1 MTKKSVLKLQVITCG
16 AVEAGQ
22 SVFYVE
28 TLTKPVEP
36 DLLWL
41 DKCYGKHISPESAF
55 EHFKTN
61 IKRMKPVGFSRTLEL
76 VQASLPK
83 ELFSPRNACPPA
95 HVLTV
100 AEQKDQEHRE
110 QVLMMGTEILQQT
123 AKVAEKYVN
132 LALYIRK
139 EQLPDAL
146 VRSELLKLGFK
157 KTRVSELLRVVKA
170 PEEVWDAYA
179 ARQIG
184 LKGALQLTRG
194 ENPPELINALALE
207 QGKTPG
213 QVEEELAE
221 SAGEEGDDSGPASDK
236 TDDEKRLD
244 AVAAKLGRLSSLGKL
259 TVALAPAL
267 KKLGVEDSK
276 ICQVWDLGG
285 GYKLELKTAKVKTL
299 PAQPAKK

>member
-1 MTKKSVLKLQVITCG
+1 MKKQVLKLQVITCG

-28 TLTKPVEP
+28 TLTKPV
-36 DLLWL
+36 DADKLWL
-41 DKCYGKHISPESAF
+41 ESVYGKALDPESAF
-55 EHFKTN
+55 ENFKVN
-61 IKRMKPVGFSRTLEL
+61 LKRKKPAGFSHVLEL
-76 VQASLPK
+76 VQAPLPK
-83 ELFSPRNACPPA
+83 EMFTARNACPPA

-170 PEEVWDAYA
+170 PEAVWDAYA

-184 LKGALQLTRG
+184 LKGALELTRG
-194 ENPPELINALALE
+194 ENPPELIQALALE

-221 SAGEEGDDSGPASDK
+221 HGGEEPEAGASEK

-244 AVAAKLGRLSSLGKL
+244 AIASKLGRLSSLGKL

-267 KKLGVEDSK
+267 QKLGVADSQ

-285 GYKLELKTAKVKTL
+285 GYKLELKTSKVKTI
-299 PAQPAKK
+299 PKQPAKK